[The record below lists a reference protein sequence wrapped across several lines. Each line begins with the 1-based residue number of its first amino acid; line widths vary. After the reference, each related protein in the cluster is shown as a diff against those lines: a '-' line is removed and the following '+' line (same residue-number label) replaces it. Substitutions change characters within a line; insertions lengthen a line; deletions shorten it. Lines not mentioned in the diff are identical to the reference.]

1 MSYTFTAA
9 EQEHIRAAIAA
20 SSGLTWNGRQYDE
33 VRRAG
38 TDAVPLYQALSNLIA
53 QKLATPGALDTATA
67 SDLKSAK
74 LWLDVAIGANSGSGM
89 HSAFIRAF
97 TNEQG
102 RLRLGRE
109 FTADEMQTASNVV
122 ARNVANGLLLGDL
135 NSSDPLT
142 PWTVPRIDQIAGL
155 DARAIGEALFRE
167 PLGTL
172 DTATS
177 RNAGW
182 SGTLGF
188 DLLGGSSP
196 FETWRL
202 LSAGDSGSEL
212 PGRHGQATLNTL
224 DDVKN
229 VLFAVLAY
237 DKALKA
243 GFAEGPTD
251 MLSWL
256 SQGFTYSLTGVW
268 NDPWVG
274 PPAAQI
280 AIAASSGN
288 WLGLIRDVVR
298 GTPIEPVVGVIK
310 DVGVNRFLDMVMG
323 AVQGRPLLGTTTDA
337 NFAANALAFFGA
349 LTPEQL
355 QSLTVELLPTDAASL
370 VLLARSDVNAR
381 AALASLSVISVQVSD
396 AVASTLS
403 LYDPASGVGEL
414 TESWLRDRA
423 AMLSWVAREGHSN
436 TAVVTGQPV
445 SANADYLDAATG
457 TRVLIGATTSR
468 QLVYFGDGQD
478 NNKEGGGFGD
488 RLYGGA
494 GDDTLNGEGGND
506 YLEGNAGS
514 DQLNGGEGSD
524 TLLGGAGN
532 DTLDGGQGND
542 TLVGGAGAD
551 VYRVAANSNV
561 DTILSSEAQDVLQLA
576 GRRLNGSGTFQHS
589 ANGVTVWLDES
600 DPSAVITY
608 MYDQG
613 RAELT
618 VAGSGSTVIVRD
630 FVSGDLGITAPS
642 APAPAPV
649 PQPVYQFD
657 FAGTHGDAD
666 YGRLFASQDYV
677 TENLRIESAAAGAR
691 AVVHGSGGQDVLTG
705 GETNTW
711 HSRFILQGDVGDD
724 RLYARTEVPL
734 EQAIG
739 QDESGSGGDGLVLLD
754 GGDGKDIVVGGGGDD
769 VLFGGEGADT
779 LVGGDATVDGGAP
792 WVSGSNDARAGLTRR
807 FEFMILAA
815 RHGVWP
821 EAEGEGHQLFTPAF
835 QDFSAGGLMRVDF
848 SGLLAMQAADV
859 VVPAQLLG
867 SGVPGTQYAYSQLFS
882 SALQTNIGH
891 GNDVIHAGAGDDVVN
906 AGAGADLVY
915 AGSGADAVAGYE
927 GDDHIEGGAGDDLL
941 FGDYQVQPAEG
952 ESAEVASTL
961 HGAQVRMYSTLAA
974 SQHGSDYIDGGD
986 GNDVI
991 TGGGRTDLIYG
1002 GSGNDVLHGDAIG
1015 IDRDYAGDDLVDGG
1029 AGDDMLYGGAGGD
1042 ALIGGDGADQ
1052 LFGDYENG
1060 GSANQ
1065 GDDLLD
1071 GGAGNDRLWGEG
1083 GADELHGG
1091 DGNDRLRGDDA
1102 PTSGGLSPQ
1111 AHGAD
1116 RLYGDVGDD
1125 QLSGDGGDDFL
1136 SGGTGD
1142 DLLIG
1147 DGQDLA
1153 AEHHGADVLFGN
1165 EGNDQLQGLGGNDH
1179 LDGGEGD
1186 DSLYGGDGDDR
1197 LDGGAGSDVQL
1208 GGAGNDTLVSDGDDY
1223 LDGGEGDDLYLIQPQ
1238 APTLVNGVMTVP
1250 VPLINDAQGVN
1261 TIRFAGNS
1269 TGISGAQVF
1278 VQNGTVYAAL
1288 GSTTVVAVGP
1298 QASLA
1303 ALRLDAGNGDQRSL
1317 QSIVDAAGTD
1327 GAVRSGF
1334 WTAGGGMTWTDTVST
1349 AQSLLGSAGRDHLA
1363 GGTGADALDGGAGDD
1378 RVNGGAGA
1386 DALVGGA
1393 GSDVISGGLGN
1404 DTLNANLARADDG
1417 AADVYLLSRGDGE
1430 DWITAQPGNGGALDV
1445 IRFGEGISA
1454 SDLQIT
1460 NLRAGT
1466 SLRGVHLA
1474 IQYGDGDRLVLD
1486 PGAEG
1491 TIRELQF
1498 ADGSVLSMSDLVAS
1512 LFVQEPD
1519 DDGIIHGTEASD
1531 ALSGTDADDHIE
1543 GHGGDD
1549 VVDGLS
1555 GSDYLVGGA
1564 GFNTYR
1570 FGSDS
1575 GSDLIDPTAGERGL
1589 LAFESA
1595 VRVHVEGD
1603 DLLLSSGAASL
1614 VRLRGYASDPSI
1626 AANWQIRIDGSQA
1639 QGLGAY
1645 VAQHGP
1651 SSPDSELAPRRQH
1664 FVDAQLWQLRTQV
1677 QRYDTQDRGSV
1688 PVQVQQA
1695 SFQLGGGAFEHGDY
1709 LATGASERPVTTT
1722 TTTPIYEWVDTLN
1735 SSGLGGR
1742 FVSVEELPVGGNGYI
1757 ELPPNSVPVYGSP
1770 ALPSSGGGSQP
1781 QQDLVGAYVRS
1792 DSGASSLVTQPRVV
1806 GYQTATYS
1814 YTVSVPADSATQMLV
1829 SGSDGHDVIVPGASS
1844 DGSRLSL
1851 FRGVIDTGA
1860 GNDRVELLSIY
1871 ASTWGMQATRRDDW
1885 SVLPA
1890 GVRPTWMV
1898 SNHYSRGSGAWLDL
1912 GAGDDLASGTDA
1924 DDFIVGGAGNDW
1936 LDGQAGADTYY
1947 IGANGTDM
1955 DRISDIASFDP
1966 AADQSYLAYGGRLD
1980 QPNLDVV
1987 EFDDSV
1993 SLHNLSYRWGAVD
2006 PETGLPALELWTDGR
2021 LFLQIDYSPATAQG
2035 RVAPQLD
2042 AQTLE
2047 SAAMVS
2053 RPSTSSV
2060 LAREVSMPGVERF
2073 AFADGTVLSVQQLLS
2088 TIPVAG
2094 DIDSPLELSG
2104 TMGRDLLSGGSAAD
2118 VLIGRQGDD
2127 HYVIDGTADRVV
2139 ELEGEGSDS
2148 VSASVDYTLTGHV
2161 ENLTLTAQA
2170 LLGTGNAQDNG
2181 IFGNALGNTLDGA
2194 AGADRLSGNE
2204 GTDHL
2209 LGGAGSDVLYGGEGA
2224 DLLQGDTT
2232 LTPVVVRARAQLV
2245 DGVGARMQL
2254 WLDGELVGEAQV
2266 DSTMYTDYR
2275 FDVAAEAGRNARL
2288 DVVFTNDHYAN
2299 GQDRNLWVSLVT
2311 VGEHAMRTTD
2321 AGVVIDRGAGAQ
2333 AFDGLN
2339 TIAGQNG
2346 LLWNGALRF
2355 TVPASAFGTAGDD
2368 ELRGDNG
2375 DDVLLGG
2382 AGNDLYIGGAG
2393 ADRLIDSAATSNDVY
2408 GWGRGDGA
2416 DTLVDA
2422 GGDDRLEI
2430 SGVEPEELWFR
2441 QVGDDLEISIIGS
2454 TDRFTIEG
2462 WYADAVRQVET
2473 IQLSYSGT
2481 LLNTQVQALVDAMAG
2496 FAPPAEGETTL
2507 AASYQATLQPVIA
2520 ANWH

>member
-1 MSYTFTAA
+1 MPFTKPEKIELVIKEFGIGADLYA
-9 EQEHIRAAIAA
+9 GYVNQQNATSPTGSVQDQIDA
-20 SSGLTWNGRQYDE
+20 SINFLKVVEAVASLVREIPVLGTVLNGGSLT
-33 VRRAG
+33 
-38 TDAVPLYQALSNLIA
+38 SNLIKA
-53 QKLATPGALDTATA
+53 NEQRGRGGSIEPSVVFGLVSDLAAFASTAAFATA
-67 SDLKSAK
+67 VAGTAAVSAPVLITLAGGLAAVGMAASIYGTVVGVRERTVENDLIVRWSTRILDEMSAYGNYAWSLKDDENFRNEYQGNPVLGPALQLIHAIDTSLSLDRAVSILQQSDT
-74 LWLDVAIGANSGSGM
+74 GSSFQG
-89 HSAFIRAF
+89 
-97 TNEQG
+97 G
-102 RLRLGRE
+102 RLRE
-109 FTADEMQTASNVV
+109 
-122 ARNVANGLLLGDL
+122 
-135 NSSDPLT
+135 
-142 PWTVPRIDQIAGL
+142 
-155 DARAIGEALFRE
+155 
-167 PLGTL
+167 
-172 DTATS
+172 
-177 RNAGW
+177 
-182 SGTLGF
+182 
-188 DLLGGSSP
+188 
-196 FETWRL
+196 
-202 LSAGDSGSEL
+202 
-212 PGRHGQATLNTL
+212 
-224 DDVKN
+224 
-229 VLFAVLAY
+229 
-237 DKALKA
+237 
-243 GFAEGPTD
+243 
-251 MLSWL
+251 
-256 SQGFTYSLTGVW
+256 
-268 NDPWVG
+268 
-274 PPAAQI
+274 
-280 AIAASSGN
+280 
-288 WLGLIRDVVR
+288 
-298 GTPIEPVVGVIK
+298 
-310 DVGVNRFLDMVMG
+310 
-323 AVQGRPLLGTTTDA
+323 
-337 NFAANALAFFGA
+337 
-349 LTPEQL
+349 
-355 QSLTVELLPTDAASL
+355 
-370 VLLARSDVNAR
+370 
-381 AALASLSVISVQVSD
+381 
-396 AVASTLS
+396 ASTLLRSVGRILLNQDVGSASS
-403 LYDPASGVGEL
+403 LETYATQLSQVWPAIRERAGQLRLEATHYPDIARNDFAAFLSLSSGAPFALRFRDNAEGTAAPQALQALHEQTYQQWLADKNAVAAGADPSTLNFSDGYL
-414 TESWLRDRA
+414 NDRA
-423 AMLSWVAREGHSN
+423 AMLNTNIAANTRDVAYDIGGRQI
-436 TAVVTGQPV
+436 TGVSV
-445 SANADYLDAATG
+445 SAPIQYEDRASGMTYTVSARGASPQSPGIQRVVFGTAGNDAS
-457 TRVLIGATTSR
+457 L
-468 QLVYFGDGQD
+468 
-478 NNKEGGGFGD
+478 EG
-488 RLYGGA
+488 RA
-494 GDDTLNGEGGND
+494 GDDRIYAGSGVDTLNGREGND
-506 YLEGNAGS
+506 YLEGGAGYDAYHFDGSFGHDTVVDADSTGNLWFDGQALTGTMKKVANDVWEDEAGRFVLIWQPNAQTGRGDLIIGRREPPRSGTVVGTVTVRNFGDGELGLTLSQQPPAQPALTQYTGDIIKHIDPDRPTHYQVASGGYASDGVQADAADVINASEQGDLVRGGGGNDGLAGLGGDDRIEGGAGNDLLLGGLGADTLEGGAGNDFIFGSALGSVDRPEEVDFTPPTSSGTELARGFSWVVYDAPGEEADGRNVLTTAGAHTGAWWRDGTELLAESDGNVISGGDGDDRVFAGTANDLAHGDAGS
-514 DQLNGGEGSD
+514 DTISGMGGADWLFGDAGDDFVWGDGNLSPAHYTPVEHHGADVISGGAGRDQLVGQGGDDQLYGGTEDDAIYGDDETPDTPLQYHGMDWLEGNEGDDTLVGGGRDDTLWGDSGNDRLLGDGDASKVPVEFHGADFLDGGSGNDELSGGGGDDTLMGGADNDLLWGDAEQAKVPVSAHGQDVLDGEAGDDELVGCGGDDQLYGGTGNDVLLGDGAVEHVALSAHGDDYLDGAEGNDELAGNGGADVLLGGVGNDILLGDGLNSIDEGSNDGNDSLDGGEGDDALAGNGGND
-524 TLLGGAGN
+524 TLLGGAG
-532 DTLDGGQGND
+532 D
-542 TLVGGAGAD
+542 
-551 VYRVAANSNV
+551 
-561 DTILSSEAQDVLQLA
+561 
-576 GRRLNGSGTFQHS
+576 
-589 ANGVTVWLDES
+589 
-600 DPSAVITY
+600 
-608 MYDQG
+608 
-613 RAELT
+613 
-618 VAGSGSTVIVRD
+618 
-630 FVSGDLGITAPS
+630 
-642 APAPAPV
+642 
-649 PQPVYQFD
+649 
-657 FAGTHGDAD
+657 
-666 YGRLFASQDYV
+666 
-677 TENLRIESAAAGAR
+677 
-691 AVVHGSGGQDVLTG
+691 
-705 GETNTW
+705 
-711 HSRFILQGDVGDD
+711 
-724 RLYARTEVPL
+724 
-734 EQAIG
+734 
-739 QDESGSGGDGLVLLD
+739 
-754 GGDGKDIVVGGGGDD
+754 
-769 VLFGGEGADT
+769 
-779 LVGGDATVDGGAP
+779 
-792 WVSGSNDARAGLTRR
+792 
-807 FEFMILAA
+807 
-815 RHGVWP
+815 
-821 EAEGEGHQLFTPAF
+821 
-835 QDFSAGGLMRVDF
+835 
-848 SGLLAMQAADV
+848 
-859 VVPAQLLG
+859 
-867 SGVPGTQYAYSQLFS
+867 
-882 SALQTNIGH
+882 
-891 GNDVIHAGAGDDVVN
+891 
-906 AGAGADLVY
+906 
-915 AGSGADAVAGYE
+915 
-927 GDDHIEGGAGDDLL
+927 
-941 FGDYQVQPAEG
+941 
-952 ESAEVASTL
+952 
-961 HGAQVRMYSTLAA
+961 
-974 SQHGSDYIDGGD
+974 
-986 GNDVI
+986 
-991 TGGGRTDLIYG
+991 
-1002 GSGNDVLHGDAIG
+1002 
-1015 IDRDYAGDDLVDGG
+1015 
-1029 AGDDMLYGGAGGD
+1029 
-1042 ALIGGDGADQ
+1042 
-1052 LFGDYENG
+1052 
-1060 GSANQ
+1060 
-1065 GDDLLD
+1065 
-1071 GGAGNDRLWGEG
+1071 
-1083 GADELHGG
+1083 
-1091 DGNDRLRGDDA
+1091 
-1102 PTSGGLSPQ
+1102 
-1111 AHGAD
+1111 
-1116 RLYGDVGDD
+1116 
-1125 QLSGDGGDDFL
+1125 
-1136 SGGTGD
+1136 
-1142 DLLIG
+1142 
-1147 DGQDLA
+1147 
-1153 AEHHGADVLFGN
+1153 
-1165 EGNDQLQGLGGNDH
+1165 DQLQGG
-1179 LDGGEGD
+1179 
-1186 DSLYGGDGDDR
+1186 SGDDR
-1197 LDGGAGSDVQL
+1197 LDGGAGFDAVF

-1223 LDGGEGDDLYLIQPQ
+1223 LDGGEGDDLYLVQPQ
-1238 APTLVNGVMTVP
+1238 APTVVNGVMTVP
-1250 VPLINDAQGVN
+1250 VPVINDAQGVN
-1261 TIRFAGNS
+1261 TIQFAGSS
-1269 TGISGAQVF
+1269 TGTSGAQVF

-1288 GSTTVVAVGP
+1288 DSASVVAVGS

-1303 ALRLDAGNGDQRSL
+1303 ALSLDAGNGDQRSL

-1334 WTAGGGMTWTDTVST
+1334 WTAEGGMTWTDTVST
-1349 AQSLLGSAGRDHLA
+1349 AQSLLGSAGRDYLA
-1363 GGTGADALDGGAGDD
+1363 GGTGADVLDGGAGDD

-1386 DALVGGA
+1386 DELVGGA
-1393 GSDVISGGLGN
+1393 GSDVIIGGVGN
-1404 DTLNANLARADDG
+1404 DTLNANLARSHNGPPLYELSSGDDG

-1430 DWITAQPGNGGALDV
+1430 DWITAQPGSGGALDV
-1445 IRFGEGISA
+1445 VRFGEGISA

-1512 LFVQEPD
+1512 QFVQEPD

-1549 VVDGLS
+1549 TIDG
-1555 GSDYLVGGA
+1555 GAGTDHLVGGT

-1570 FGSDS
+1570 FGSNG

-1626 AANWQIRIDGSQA
+1626 AANWQIRIEGSQA

-1677 QRYDTQDRGSV
+1677 QRYDRQDRGSV

-1695 SFQLGGGAFEHGDY
+1695 SFQLGGGAFEHSDY
-1709 LATGASERPVTTT
+1709 LATGASERTVTTT
-1722 TTTPIYEWVDTLN
+1722 TTRPIYEWIETLN
-1735 SSGLGGR
+1735 SSGPLGR
-1742 FVSVEELPVGGNGYI
+1742 FVSVEDLPVRNGVI
-1757 ELPPNSVPVYGSP
+1757 ELPPNSTEFYSEPVWST
-1770 ALPSSGGGSQP
+1770 GGGDSVP
-1781 QQDLVGAYVRS
+1781 QQRLLGVFLPP
-1792 DSGASSLVTQPRVV
+1792 DSNASLRTQPRVV
-1806 GYQTATYS
+1806 GYETTTYT

-1829 SGSDGHDVIVPGASS
+1829 SGSDNDDVIVPGQSPDS
-1844 DGSRLSL
+1844 SRLSL
-1851 FRGVIDTGA
+1851 FRGVIDTGT
-1860 GNDRVELLSIY
+1860 GNDRVELLSVDAGY
-1871 ASTWGMQATRRDDW
+1871 WGMQATRRDDW
-1885 SVLPA
+1885 SALPA
-1890 GVRPTWMV
+1890 GVPHWYTV
-1898 SNHYSRGSGAWLDL
+1898 SNHHSRGSGAWLDL

-1987 EFDDSV
+1987 VFDDSV

-2006 PETGLPALELWTDGR
+2006 PETGLQALELWTAGR

-2053 RPSTSSV
+2053 RLSTSSV

-2209 LGGAGSDVLYGGEGA
+2209 LGGADSDVLYGGEGA

-2232 LTPVVVRARAQLV
+2232 MTPVVVRARAQLV

-2275 FDVAAEAGRNARL
+2275 FDVAAELGRAARL

-2408 GWGRGDGA
+2408 AWGRGSGA

-2454 TDRFTIEG
+2454 TDRFTIED

-2496 FAPPAEGETTL
+2496 FVPPAEGETTL
-2507 AASYQATLQPVIA
+2507 PASYQATLQPVIA